1 MRRALGAAA
10 GTLAFAAVVAGSSI
24 TAASASTSGVS
35 TSSTT
40 EHFQFVT
47 TSASSPRAS
56 AIAWGVFT
64 AGGTIH
70 INSGLIRF
78 PRGSFRAI
86 HHRTSSVSQ
95 FNRKTCLLVSVEHGT
110 YKLADGTGRYRHI
123 SGRGTYTSRV
133 RAVLRRNSKGRCS
146 QSKLPRA
153 FQQMINARGPVRGLG
168 GHWLPDR
175 WAKPRRSDR
184 QAG

>member
-24 TAASASTSGVS
+24 TAASASTSS
-35 TSSTT
+35 MT
-40 EHFQFVT
+40 EHFQFMS
-47 TSASSPRAS
+47 TSATSPKAS

-70 INSGLIRF
+70 IHSGLIRF
-78 PRGSFRAI
+78 PHGSFRAI
-86 HHRTSSVSQ
+86 HHRTSAVTQ
-95 FNRKTCLLVSVEHGT
+95 FNRRTCLLVSVEHGT
-110 YKLADGTGRYRHI
+110 YKLADGTGKYRHI

-133 RAVLRRNSKGRCS
+133 RAVLRRNAKGRCS

-153 FQQMINARGPVRGLG
+153 FQQTINARGPVRGVARPGLRHG
-168 GHWLPDR
+168 WQTPAR
-175 WAKPRRSDR
+175 K
-184 QAG
+184 AG